1 MNRLGKLIYFSFFL
15 FLPISGI
22 TQSDSI
28 MLAFRSLTGLEKIE
42 TGLKICQS
50 LVDYPE
56 EFLIFSKQLL
66 EISGNK
72 SKKSL
77 LHAKVLKAVSDAYYY
92 SDSIDQS
99 NKYLLKAIQSA
110 SSLDPADDDF
120 IGEAY
125 NDLGLN
131 YLDYGNRPEAY
142 DCLIKANQFLKNSSN
157 NSTKAD
163 AISNLAVFYHSGGQ
177 FEKATELFIQAF
189 NLDKKTGN
197 KQRQSSSLNSLGR
210 VYVDWG
216 KYDTG
221 LKYYFQSLNLL
232 DTVKEKSMIAIRYNN
247 IGMVYQL
254 KNDHKN
260 AIKWIDKAR
269 KIEVAE
275 GNTPKLAIRYF
286 NLASS
291 YAALKDH
298 QSALKYYTDSE
309 NIFSSLGQDKELS
322 KVYAGLGQ
330 LMMNQGNDHK
340 AAVYLQKSLEKAEKA
355 GTLPEKSSIY
365 KLLYEFHKKNG
376 QFEKALRYF
385 DRYITT
391 KDSIFNLNSSKQIE
405 ELEIQYQTA
414 QKEIEITRLESEN
427 QVKQKEVTFRKRERN
442 IATFGFIILAVL
454 LGILYRL
461 FNIVKKQKYIL
472 ANQNE
477 ELDRLNKIQNQL
489 FSIISH
495 DFRSITSSYQAS
507 AKIIEHY
514 LGKGQPEKLLP
525 IANEITK
532 NSKNLSSMLENLLQ
546 WALIRRKGIEPD
558 KKQVIVRE
566 EFEKTVEI
574 LKDQIESK
582 DNRVEIFSNNET
594 VWCDTESLNLI
605 LRNLIANA
613 NKFTQNGIIKL
624 ESKTSGD
631 NTLVIISD
639 TGTGMSEDTVNSL
652 FSLTKDK
659 TKQGTAGEKGTGL
672 GLLLVAEHL
681 EKNSG
686 TIEINSAPGKGSSF
700 IIKLPAKKI

>member
-15 FLPISGI
+15 LLPVSGI
-22 TQSDSI
+22 TQNDS
-28 MLAFRSLTGLEKIE
+28 LLQAFRTQTGLEKIE
-42 TGLKICQS
+42 TGLNICQS
-50 LVDYPE
+50 LEDYPE
-56 EFLIFSKQLL
+56 EFLVFSKQLL
-66 EISGNK
+66 EISGKK
-72 SKKSL
+72 SKKTL

-110 SSLDPADDDF
+110 SILDPADDDF

-131 YLDYGNRPEAY
+131 YLDYGKRPEAY
-142 DCLIKANQFLKNSSN
+142 DCLLKANQFLRNSSN
-157 NSTKAD
+157 ITSKAD
-163 AISNLAVFYHSGGQ
+163 AVSNLAVFYHSGGQ

-221 LKYYFQSLNLL
+221 LKYYFQSLGLL
-232 DTVKEKSMIAIRYNN
+232 DTIKEKSMIAIRYNN

-254 KNDHKN
+254 KKDHKN

-286 NLASS
+286 NLGTS

-330 LMMNQGNDHK
+330 LMMNQGNDQK
-340 AAVYLQKSLEKAEKA
+340 ASVYLHKSLEKAEKA
-355 GTLPEKSSIY
+355 GTLPEKSNIY
-365 KLLYEFHKKNG
+365 KLLYEYNKQRG
-376 QFEKALRYF
+376 QYEKALQFF
-385 DRYITT
+385 DQYITS
-391 KDSIFNLNSSKQIE
+391 KDSIFNLNSAKQVE
-405 ELEIQYQTA
+405 ELEVQYQTA
-414 QKEIEITRLESEN
+414 QKELEINRLESEN
-427 QVKQKEVTFRKRERN
+427 DVKQKEVNFRKRERN
-442 IATFGFIILAVL
+442 IATIGFLILAVL
-454 LGILYRL
+454 LGILYKL
-461 FNIVKKQKYIL
+461 FRTVKQQKTIL
-472 ANQNE
+472 SSQNQ
-477 ELDRLNKIQNQL
+477 ELDRLNQIQNQL

-507 AKIIEHY
+507 AKIIENF
-514 LGKGQPEKLLP
+514 LKKGQPEKLLP
-525 IANEITK
+525 IADEITK

-558 KKQVIVRE
+558 KKSIEVDGIFRE
-566 EFEKTVEI
+566 TI
-574 LKDQIESK
+574 DLLNDQIRFK
-582 DNRVEIFSNNET
+582 NNK
-594 VWCDTESLNLI
+594 VHINANNQNVLCDPESLKLI
-605 LRNLIANA
+605 LRNTITNA
-613 NKFTQNGIIKL
+613 NKFTENGTIKL
-624 ESKTSGD
+624 ECEEKNGSVLIT
-631 NTLVIISD
+631 ISD
-639 TGTGMSEDTVNSL
+639 SGTGMSQDTIQNL
-652 FSLTKDK
+652 FKFGKEQTKP
-659 TKQGTAGEKGTGL
+659 GTAGEKGTGL
-672 GLLLVAEHL
+672 GLLLIREHL
-681 EKNSG
+681 EKNNGSIEVKSDFG
-686 TIEINSAPGKGSSF
+686 TGTVFTIV
-700 IIKLPAKKI
+700 LPKP

>member
-15 FLPISGI
+15 LLPVSGI
-22 TQSDSI
+22 TQSDS
-28 MLAFRSLTGLEKIE
+28 LLQAFRTQTGLEKIE
-42 TGLKICQS
+42 TGLNICQS
-50 LVDYPE
+50 LEDYPE
-56 EFLIFSKQLL
+56 EFLVFSKQLL
-66 EISGNK
+66 EISGKK

-92 SDSIDQS
+92 SDSIEQS

-157 NSTKAD
+157 TTSKAD
-163 AISNLAVFYHSGGQ
+163 AVSNLAVFYHSGGQ

-221 LKYYFQSLNLL
+221 IKYYFQSIDLL
-232 DTVKEKSMIAIRYNN
+232 DTAKEKSMLAIRYNN

-269 KIEVAE
+269 KIEAAE

-298 QSALKYYTDSE
+298 QSALKYYTDSK

-330 LMMNQGNDHK
+330 LMMNQGNDQK
-340 AAVYLQKSLEKAEKA
+340 ASVYLQKSLEKAEKA
-355 GTLPEKSSIY
+355 GTLPEKSNIY
-365 KLLYEFHKKNG
+365 KLLYEYNKQRG
-376 QFEKALRYF
+376 QYEKALRYF
-385 DRYITT
+385 DQYITT

-405 ELEIQYQTA
+405 ELEIEYQTA
-414 QKEIEITRLESEN
+414 QKELEINRLESEN
-427 QVKQKEVTFRKRERN
+427 EVKQKEVNFRKRERN
-442 IATFGFIILAVL
+442 IATIGFLILAVF
-454 LGILYRL
+454 LGILYKL
-461 FNIVKKQKYIL
+461 FRTVKRQKTIL
-472 ANQNE
+472 AKQNE

-594 VWCDTESLNLI
+594 VWCDTESFKLI
-605 LRNLIANA
+605 LRNLIVNA

-624 ESKTSGD
+624 ESKTSD
-631 NTLVIISD
+631 ENTLIIISD
-639 TGTGMSEDTVNSL
+639 NGTGMSEDTVNSL
-652 FSLTKDK
+652 FSPGKDK

-672 GLLLVAEHL
+672 GLLLVSEHL